1 MNQVCLTG
9 RLVKD
14 PEVRYTQSQKP
25 VASFSLAVERDY
37 KDASGERPADFISC
51 VAWNSS
57 ATFLERYAQKG
68 AKIGMTGS
76 LQSRKWQGKDGT
88 NRYSTEVNCD
98 KVELLEFAKRGDRAD
113 GEERPKRETKSRKK
127 DEAPGSGYEV
137 FTPPGFDDEI
147 DDGGTLPF

>member
-14 PEVRYTQSQKP
+14 PEIRYTQNQKP
-25 VASFSLAVERDY
+25 KASFSLAVDRDY
-37 KDASGERPADFISC
+37 KDTSGERPVDFISC

-68 AKIGMTGS
+68 AKLGVTGS
-76 LQSRKWQGKDGT
+76 IQTRKYQGKDGG

-98 KVELLEFAKRGDRAD
+98 KVELLEFAKRGDR
-113 GEERPKRETKSRKK
+113 EEPKRERRTRTEQNS
-127 DEAPGSGYEV
+127 ESGSGYEV
-137 FTPPGFDDEI
+137 YTPPGMEELSDSGE
-147 DDGGTLPF
+147 LPF

>member
-1 MNQVCLTG
+1 MNQVCFTG
-9 RLVKD
+9 RLVND
-14 PEVRYTQSQKP
+14 PEIRYTQNQNP

-37 KDASGERPADFISC
+37 KDANGERPVDFISC

-68 AKIGMTGS
+68 AKLGVTGS
-76 LQSRKWQGKDGT
+76 IQTRKYQGKDGG

-113 GEERPKRETKSRKK
+113 GEERPKRETKSRKN
-127 DEAPGSGYEV
+127 DEAPDSGYEV
-137 FTPPGFDDEI
+137 YTPPGMEELSDSGE
-147 DDGGTLPF
+147 LPF

>member
-14 PEVRYTQSQKP
+14 PEIRYTQNQKP

-37 KDASGERPADFISC
+37 KDANGERPTDFVNC

-68 AKIGMTGS
+68 ARIGVTGS
-76 LQSRKWQGKDGT
+76 LQTRKWQGKDGG

-98 KVELLEFAKRGDRAD
+98 KVELLEFAKRGD
-113 GEERPKRETKSRKK
+113 GEEKPRRESRSRKN

-137 FTPPGFDDEI
+137 FTPPGFDEDLE
-147 DDGGTLPF
+147 DGSLPF